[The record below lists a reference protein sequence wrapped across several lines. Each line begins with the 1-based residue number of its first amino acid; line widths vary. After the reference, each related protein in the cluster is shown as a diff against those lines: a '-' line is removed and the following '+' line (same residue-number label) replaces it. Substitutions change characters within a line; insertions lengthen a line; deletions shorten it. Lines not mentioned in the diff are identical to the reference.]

1 MKTVIRLD
9 KVSKS
14 YTLGE
19 KKITA
24 LKEFSFEVKSGEFVA
39 VMGRS
44 GSGKSTFLKIA
55 GTLEKPDTGAV
66 FLNGIQINGLS
77 QKEDLQ
83 DPAEE
88 NRVYFPT
95 VSVTAGVY
103 DLG

>member
-1 MKTVIRLD
+1 MKSAAESRGSDGAKRIRKL
-9 KVSKS
+9 
-14 YTLGE
+14 
-19 KKITA
+19 
-24 LKEFSFEVKSGEFVA
+24 F
-39 VMGRS
+39 
-44 GSGKSTFLKIA
+44 FLKIA

-66 FLNGIQINGLS
+66 FLNGNTDQRTF

-83 DPAEE
+83 DQAEE